1 MTLAEKCG
9 YIAIIGRPNVGKS
22 TLLNTL
28 IGKKISITS
37 RKPQT
42 TRMQILG
49 IKTIHETQ
57 AIYIDT
63 PGIHDSETKAMNR
76 YMNHLA
82 TSVISDADVIIFM
95 IAGIRWREED
105 QLVLKKLKESKA
117 PVILVINKIDL
128 LKEKSQLLPFIN
140 TVQTQFPFLHIFPLC
155 ARKKNQVEQLQK
167 KIFEL
172 LPEGPHL
179 FSAGDVTDKNEI
191 FQVAELIREQLINMT
206 HQELP
211 YSTTVVVDSFKK
223 EKKQIDINAIIWV
236 EREGQKPIVIGKKG
250 AVLKKIGTDAR
261 KEIEKLLG
269 EKVFLRL
276 WVKVKENWTDNEK
289 LLHTLGYE

>member
-1 MTLAEKCG
+1 MPLLKCWRLLKMTLAEKCG

-128 LKEKSQLLPFIN
+128 LKEK
-140 TVQTQFPFLHIFPLC
+140 
-155 ARKKNQVEQLQK
+155 
-167 KIFEL
+167 
-172 LPEGPHL
+172 
-179 FSAGDVTDKNEI
+179 
-191 FQVAELIREQLINMT
+191 
-206 HQELP
+206 
-211 YSTTVVVDSFKK
+211 
-223 EKKQIDINAIIWV
+223 
-236 EREGQKPIVIGKKG
+236 
-250 AVLKKIGTDAR
+250 
-261 KEIEKLLG
+261 
-269 EKVFLRL
+269 
-276 WVKVKENWTDNEK
+276 
-289 LLHTLGYE
+289 